1 MMNATQFWK
10 KQFKTP
16 KERKS
21 IKARKENTMK
31 MKLTIEKKNL
41 VNAVNI
47 VTKAVPSRTTMPIL
61 QCILI
66 NALDGKIKFSGN
78 DLELGIDT
86 AVEGTVEEK
95 GMVCLDAKV
104 FGDIVRKLPDGDV
117 TISVDDK
124 FTANIKCGRAK
135 FKIVGKDGKDFT
147 QVPLI
152 VEETNSVEIS
162 EFSLKEII
170 QKTSFAASPDS
181 PQKIMQGICLKLSEN
196 NLQFIALDGHR
207 IAKRNMKLAKNYDNL
222 EVVVPA
228 KVLNEI
234 SKIIPGD
241 ADSMV
246 KISFDNY
253 HIVFKF
259 DQTVVVSR
267 LLEGKYFPVDKML
280 SKDYAVS
287 MTINKRELLD
297 SLDRSTLMVREG
309 DRKPII
315 MDIKGESFNIKM
327 TSFVGVFDE
336 SIEMKHE
343 GEDLMIGF
351 NPKFLIDALRAIDE
365 EEVSLYMI
373 NPKAPCSIR
382 DKNDQYTYLILP
394 VNFNPGDVA

>member
-1 MMNATQFWK
+1 
-10 KQFKTP
+10 
-16 KERKS
+16 
-21 IKARKENTMK
+21 
-31 MKLTIEKKNL
+31 MKLSIEKNTL
-41 VNAVNI
+41 ANAINV
-47 VTKAVPSRTTMPIL
+47 VSKAVPSRTTMPIL

-86 AVEGTVEEK
+86 DVEGTVEEK

-117 TISVDDK
+117 KIAVDDK

-135 FKIVGKDGKDFT
+135 FKIIGKDGKDFT
-147 QVPLI
+147 QVPMI

-162 EFSLKEII
+162 EFNLKEII
-170 QKTSFAASPDS
+170 QKTSFAASPDN
-181 PQKIMQGICLKLSEN
+181 PNKIMQGICLKLSEN
-196 NLQFIALDGHR
+196 NLQLIALDGHR
-207 IAKRNMKLAKNYDNL
+207 IAKRNIKLAKNYEDL
-222 EVVVPA
+222 EVIVPA

-241 ADSMV
+241 ADSTV
-246 KISFDNY
+246 EISFSKT

-259 DQTVVVSR
+259 GQTLVVSR
-267 LLEGKYFPVDKML
+267 LLEGNYFRVDKML
-280 SKDYAVS
+280 SNDYAVS
-287 MTINKRELLD
+287 VTINKRELLD
-297 SLDRSTLMVREG
+297 SLDRSTLLVREG

-315 MDIKGESFNIKM
+315 MDIKGESFNMKL
-327 TSFVGVFDE
+327 TSFVGVFNE

-373 NPKAPCSIR
+373 NPKAPCTIR
-382 DKNDQYTYLILP
+382 DKNDQYNYLILP